1 MDNILSPMKIL
12 LPIDGSE
19 YSKKAAQVALRIA
32 KLHSGQILLLH
43 VIAPSGQE
51 RKKWMV
57 EGAEKLLQVY
67 KESMLNEGLDEACI
81 TTLIENGD
89 PADQI
94 IDTAKI
100 KGATRII
107 IGTHGKTGIKKLA
120 GSVTEKVLRNSKVLV
135 LGVPPNYEI

>member
-1 MDNILSPMKIL
+1 MKIL

-19 YSKKAAQVALRIA
+19 YSKRAAQVALRIA
-32 KLHSGQILLLH
+32 KLHSAQILLLH

-51 RKKWMV
+51 RKKWME

-67 KESMLNEGLDEACI
+67 KESMVNEGLDEACI

-94 IDTAKI
+94 IYTANI
-100 KGATRII
+100 KGVNRII
-107 IGTHGKTGIKKLA
+107 MGTHGKTGLKKLA

>member
-1 MDNILSPMKIL
+1 MKIL

-32 KLHSGQILLLH
+32 ILHSGKILLLH

-51 RKKWMV
+51 TKKWMV

-67 KESMLNEGLDEACI
+67 KESMVNEGLDEACI

-94 IDTAKI
+94 IDTAEI

-107 IGTHGKTGIKKLA
+107 MGTHGKTGIKKLT

>member
-1 MDNILSPMKIL
+1 MKIL

-19 YSKKAAQVALRIA
+19 YSKKAALVALRIA
-32 KLHSGQILLLH
+32 KKHSAHIVLLH
-43 VIAPSGQE
+43 VIASSGQE
-51 RKKWMV
+51 RKKWME

-67 KESMLNEGLDEACI
+67 KESMINDGLDEGSL
-81 TTLIENGD
+81 TTLIEGGD

-94 IDTAKI
+94 IETAEI
-100 KGATRII
+100 KGAERII
-107 IGTHGKTGIKKLA
+107 MGTHGKTGLKKLA